1 MSKKN
6 IITIK
11 GEEMLISK
19 VRKFSKGYYK
29 IGDINIENSGDCYK
43 IDNKFQHSP
52 LEPRYVVLSPQSMK
66 KFYEFV
72 SAEESVEDK
81 HATKRN
87 FNANKAKNNKK
98 DKIYPP

>member
-1 MSKKN
+1 
-6 IITIK
+6 
-11 GEEMLISK
+11 
-19 VRKFSKGYYK
+19 
-29 IGDINIENSGDCYK
+29 
-43 IDNKFQHSP
+43 
-52 LEPRYVVLSPQSMK
+52 MK